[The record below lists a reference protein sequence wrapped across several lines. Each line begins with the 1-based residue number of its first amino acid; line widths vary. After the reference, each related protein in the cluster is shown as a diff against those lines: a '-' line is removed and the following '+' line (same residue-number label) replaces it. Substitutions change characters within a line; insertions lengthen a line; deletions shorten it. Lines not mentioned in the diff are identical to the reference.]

1 MTRILF
7 DRILFATDFSP
18 ASIVALP
25 YATAIARHFGAK
37 IYLAYVIPPDAYD
50 LIPVDE
56 RDPVLENIRA
66 HAEGQMAA
74 VRARPLLKGLS
85 HEVLVDHGFVW
96 PMLSAMAE
104 KHEINLIVIGTH
116 GRRGVEKMLLGS
128 IAEEILRCAQCPV
141 LMVGPE
147 SSVAPETEARLR
159 RILYATD
166 FSPESEPA
174 MHYACALSKEYNA
187 ELFFLHVA
195 EDVWQEPLSTRMQAA
210 DFFRLRLAEK
220 RWALEEVVAPEF
232 HVEFGVPAEF
242 ILETAIK
249 LQIELIVLGVRG
261 TRFPRVAA
269 HLPGPTAY
277 DVVSHARCPVLV
289 IRGGPQHEKS
299 GAHRERT
306 GDGLK
311 T

>member
-1 MTRILF
+1 VTRILF

-18 ASIVALP
+18 ASTVALP

-37 IYLAYVIPPDAYD
+37 LYLAYVIPPDAYG

-56 RDPVLENIRA
+56 RDPALENIRA
-66 HAEGQMAA
+66 HAEEQMAA
-74 VRARPLLKGLS
+74 VRATPLLKGLS
-85 HEVLVDHGFVW
+85 HEVLVGHGDVW

-128 IAEEILRCAQCPV
+128 IAEEILRCAQSPL

-147 SSVAPETEARLR
+147 SSVAPETEAPLK
-159 RILYATD
+159 RILYATN
-166 FSPESEPA
+166 FSPECEPA
-174 MHYACALSKEYNA
+174 MHYACALAKEYNA
-187 ELFFLHVA
+187 ALFFLHVA

-210 DFFRLRLAEK
+210 DFFRLRLTEK
-220 RWALEEVVAPEF
+220 HWALEEGVAPEF

-242 ILETAIK
+242 ILEISGK

-289 IRGGPQHEKS
+289 IRGGPQLEK
-299 GAHRERT
+299 
-306 GDGLK
+306 
-311 T
+311 